1 MCQILLGYI
10 FHLFLKL
17 IKILS
22 LKLSCLKD
30 ISPSFTSSK
39 DATKCEAKADFISS
53 LSFIFFGINSSR
65 FIQPLEVLTKLFSL
79 FIASS
84 TE

>member
-1 MCQILLGYI
+1 MLFKIYA

-65 FIQPLEVLTKLFSL
+65 VYPTIRCFNKTF
-79 FIASS
+79 
-84 TE
+84 